1 MKITTKLLISEPDG
15 TVSIEKFPLKNQTD
29 KNESTVKQAFNA
41 FIRKFNCNPVLYSSY
56 QTKAMLKNL
65 LLTAENAIKEFHL
78 GPITNLH
85 KNEPNFDYEVLDLGP
100 TNTSTLTIE
109 FNKLEA
115 FFRPIELEEKMW
127 ETLCTM
133 EKLVLLKVD
142 KYSFSLDQIISLC
155 WCLEC
160 LKHVEVKVSPQHP
173 HPFQDVPGKSFLEL
187 LKMCMGRLRVFNF
200 STVPS
205 IENRSSEFHQAM
217 VQFFVQHRPNL
228 EELGDRHC
236 FTDMTMACQRQR
248 EISRLHNVSVLLDS
262 TKRLPSNNFRMFPYI
277 KLLNIKWDD
286 RVNCPPIQEFYFKP
300 LLSFPML
307 TKLQFFNLTSLA
319 TLEFFL
325 DHYGHQL
332 EMLNVELNPRTT
344 NLVRNVRFSMIRS
357 LCPKLQTLIM
367 TKIANPVDDS
377 LWSFSQFAHLQTL
390 YLDVECSWND
400 LPVRLSD
407 ILLAPKLRKVILCSL
422 HVSEEQLQKLSDMV
436 ENGSILRHIISF
448 VLIINP
454 VRSGNEK
461 KLNKAGNRL
470 RNVMQEYR
478 PEAFFKFKV
487 MSMV

>member
-1 MKITTKLLISEPDG
+1 
-15 TVSIEKFPLKNQTD
+15 
-29 KNESTVKQAFNA
+29 
-41 FIRKFNCNPVLYSSY
+41 
-56 QTKAMLKNL
+56 MLKNL

-85 KNEPNFDYEVLDLGP
+85 KKEPNFVYEVLDLGP

-109 FNKLEA
+109 FNKFEA
-115 FFRPIELEEKMW
+115 FFCPLELEEKMW

-133 EKLVLLKVD
+133 EKLVLLKVN
-142 KYSFSLDQIISLC
+142 KYSFSLDQILSLC
-155 WCLEC
+155 WRLEC

-187 LKMCMGRLRVFNF
+187 LKMCLGRLRVFNF

-236 FTDMTMACQRQR
+236 FADMTMACQRQR

-262 TKRLPSNNFRMFPYI
+262 TKRIPSNNFRMFPYI
-277 KLLNIKWDD
+277 EHLNIKWDD
-286 RVNCPPIQEFYFKP
+286 PVNCPPIQEFYFKP

-325 DHYGHQL
+325 EHYGHQL

-344 NLVRNVRFSMIRS
+344 NHVRNVRFSMIRI
-357 LCPKLQTLIM
+357 LCPKLQTLVM

-377 LWSFSQFAHLQTL
+377 VWSFSQFAHLHAL

-400 LPVRLSD
+400 VPVRLSD
-407 ILLAPKLRKVILCSL
+407 ILMAPNLRKVILCSL
-422 HVSEEQLQKLSDMV
+422 HVSEEQLQKVSDMI
-436 ENGSILRHIISF
+436 ENGSILRHIVSF
-448 VLIINP
+448 ILIINP
-454 VRSGNEK
+454 VRSDNEK
-461 KLNKAGNRL
+461 KLSVAGCRL